1 MDAVKYIKEKQ
12 RMCTSYEEC
21 MDCGLY
27 EGKDKEAMDCYT
39 YCTECPEEVVA
50 IVEKWAE
57 EHPRKTFLSDLLEK
71 HPKAMLRKSGIP
83 SFCPVNLGYGVEL
96 CYYELE
102 HDCVAC
108 WNRPLEE

>member
-1 MDAVKYIKEKQ
+1 MDAVKFIKEKQ
-12 RMCTSYEEC
+12 RMCKSNEDCISCALEYPQNEMD
-21 MDCGLY
+21 MDCL
-27 EGKDKEAMDCYT
+27 T
-39 YCTECPEEVVA
+39 YINEYPEEAVA

-71 HPKAMLRKSGIP
+71 HPKAMLKKSGIP
-83 SFCPVNLGYGVEL
+83 NFCPVNLGYGREQ